1 MSLTCSTRGR
11 RFTAPFINSTSA
23 ILSNRQSPH
32 ERSATTSGMSK
43 TMGNSESLHYLINH
57 TTRFRYSATL
67 SESVMELRMQP
78 RSEGTQRSLSF
89 ELALSPKARVAS
101 HRDYLGN
108 IVHHFDVPGRHS
120 QLIVKASAIVEI
132 MPQTI

>member
-1 MSLTCSTRGR
+1 MIISTTYSGKAR
-11 RFTAPFINSTSA
+11 RFTARFINCMWRTQ
-23 ILSNRQSPH
+23 SNRQSLLKRRAVMNGTGKSMANF
-32 ERSATTSGMSK
+32 ET
-43 TMGNSESLHYLINH
+43 LHYLVNH
-57 TTRFRYSATL
+57 TTRFRYSATV

-78 RSEGTQRSLSF
+78 RSEGPHRCLSF

-120 QLIVKASAIVEI
+120 QLVVKASAIV
-132 MPQTI
+132 